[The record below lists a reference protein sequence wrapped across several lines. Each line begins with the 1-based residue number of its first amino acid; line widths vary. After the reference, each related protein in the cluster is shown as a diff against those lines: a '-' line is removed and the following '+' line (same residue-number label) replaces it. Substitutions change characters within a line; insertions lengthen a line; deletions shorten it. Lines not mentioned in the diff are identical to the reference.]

1 MTKLDPGYHKA
12 GSEKRWATVFIKHLS
27 LASFRNYK
35 TAEVALQPGV
45 NLLVGPNGQGKTNL
59 VEAIR
64 YLSTLSSHRVAGYLP
79 LIKQDAGQAAVRA
92 MASHEDR
99 DVLIELELNRDIPNK
114 ARVNKS
120 PVPRV
125 RDILGLVNSVTFAPE
140 DLDIVKR
147 DPTNRRA
154 FIDELVVQVWPRFAG
169 VYSDYERVL
178 KQRNTLLKTARQT
191 GAKGSALSTLDAWD
205 QSLIS
210 YGAEI
215 IAARVDLV
223 ERLRPHL
230 FEAYQSMAI
239 ANNEPRILVKSS
251 LLGTKIP
258 SGWGDD
264 DDTEDLEY
272 IQTADRAEIE
282 GLYAEKLATVRN
294 KELERGITLV
304 GPHRDDLVLMLGSL
318 PAKGYASHG
327 ESWSYALALR
337 LASIALLRAETRT
350 GDPILILDDVFA
362 ELDAG
367 RRARLAGIVAGNEQV
382 LITAAV
388 AEDVPEELIAT
399 VFHVKHGEVS
409 GGESQDNSGSGI
421 VDG

>member
-1 MTKLDPGYHKA
+1 M
-12 GSEKRWATVFIKHLS
+12 FIKHLS

-35 TAEVALQPGV
+35 NGEIALQPGV

-79 LIKQDAGQAAVRA
+79 LIKQDEPQAAIRA
-92 MASHEDR
+92 MASHADR
-99 DVLIELELNRDIPNK
+99 DILIELELNRDSANK
-114 ARVNKS
+114 ARINKS
-120 PVPRV
+120 PAPRV

-205 QSLIS
+205 QSLVS
-210 YGAEI
+210 YGSEI

-230 FEAYQSMAI
+230 FEAYRSIAI

-251 LLGTKIP
+251 LLGTAIP

-264 DDTEDLEY
+264 DDSEDLEY
-272 IQTADRAEIE
+272 IQTADRAEIDA
-282 GLYAEKLATVRN
+282 LYSAKLATVRA

-304 GPHRDDLVLMLGSL
+304 GPHRDDLVLMLGTL

-367 RRARLAGIVAGNEQV
+367 RRARLAGMVAGNEQV

-409 GGESQDNSGSGI
+409 AEADGGAENG
-421 VDG
+421 

>member
-1 MTKLDPGYHKA
+1 MY
-12 GSEKRWATVFIKHLS
+12 IKHLS
-27 LASFRNYK
+27 LAQFRNYK
-35 TAEVALQPGV
+35 SADLSLSQGV

-79 LIKQDAGQAAVRA
+79 LIQQNQGQAVIRA
-92 MASHEDR
+92 RASFDER
-99 DVLIELELNRDIPNK
+99 DVLIELELNRDSANK
-114 ARVNKS
+114 ARINKS
-120 PVPRV
+120 PAPKV
-125 RDILGLVNSVTFAPE
+125 RDILGFVNSVTFAPE

-147 DPTNRRA
+147 DPSNRRA
-154 FIDELVVQVWPRFAG
+154 FIDELVIQVWPRFAG

-191 GAKGSALSTLDAWD
+191 GTKGSALSTLDAWD
-205 QSLIS
+205 ASLVS
-210 YGAEI
+210 YGSEI
-215 IAARVDLV
+215 IAARLDLI

-230 FEAYQSMAI
+230 FEAYQSIAI

-251 LLGTKIP
+251 LLGAAIVQFDED
-258 SGWGDD
+258 S
-264 DDTEDLEY
+264 EDLEY
-272 IQTADRAEIE
+272 INTSDRAEITE
-282 GLYAEKLATVRN
+282 LYSKKLSFVRP

-304 GPHRDDLVLMLGSL
+304 GPHRDDLVLMLGDL

-337 LASIALLRAETRT
+337 LASIALLRAETRS

-362 ELDAG
+362 ELDSG
-367 RRARLAGIVAGNEQV
+367 RRERLAGMVANNEQV

-388 AEDVPEELIAT
+388 AEDIPKALQAT
-399 VFHVKHGEVS
+399 VFNVIS
-409 GGESQDNSGSGI
+409 GTVTGG
-421 VDG
+421 

>member
-1 MTKLDPGYHKA
+1 MY
-12 GSEKRWATVFIKHLS
+12 IKHLS
-27 LASFRNYK
+27 LAHFRNYE
-35 TAEVALQPGV
+35 TAEVELKPGV

-64 YLSTLSSHRVAGYLP
+64 YLSTLSSHRVAGYVP
-79 LIKQDAGQAAVRA
+79 MIRQEQPQAVVRA
-92 MASHEDR
+92 LASFDNR
-99 DVLIELELNRDIPNK
+99 DMLIELELNRTTPNK

-120 PVPRV
+120 PAARV
-125 RDILGLVNSVTFAPE
+125 RDILGYVNSVTFAPE

-147 DPTNRRA
+147 DPSNRRA

-210 YGAEI
+210 YGSEI
-215 IAARVDLV
+215 IAARLDLV

-230 FEAYQSMAI
+230 FEAYQSIAI
-239 ANNEPRILVKSS
+239 ANNEPKILVRSS
-251 LLGTKIP
+251 LLGSAIVQ
-258 SGWGDD
+258 SD
-264 DDTEDLEY
+264 EDSENLEF
-272 IQTADRAEIE
+272 ITITDRQEIE
-282 GLYAEKLATVRN
+282 ELYRSKLTLVRP

-304 GPHRDDLVLMLGSL
+304 GPHRDDLVLMLGTL

-337 LASIALLRAETRT
+337 LASIALLRTETRS

-367 RRARLAGIVAGNEQV
+367 RRERLAAMVADNEQV

-388 AEDVPEELIAT
+388 AEDVPQQLIAT
-399 VFHVKHGEVS
+399 VFKVAAGQVT
-409 GGESQDNSGSGI
+409 NA
-421 VDG
+421 

>member
-1 MTKLDPGYHKA
+1 M
-12 GSEKRWATVFIKHLS
+12 FIKHLS
-27 LASFRNYK
+27 LANFRNYA
-35 TAEVALQPGV
+35 TAEIELKPGV

-64 YLSTLSSHRVAGYLP
+64 YLSTLSSHRVAGYQP
-79 LIKQDAGQAAVRA
+79 LIRQDQGQAIVRA
-92 MASHEDR
+92 LASYEER
-99 DVLIELELNRDIPNK
+99 DVLVELELNRDSPNK

-120 PVPRV
+120 PAQKV
-125 RDILGLVNSVTFAPE
+125 RDILGYVKSVTFAPE

-147 DPTNRRA
+147 DPSNRRA

-169 VYSDYERVL
+169 VYADFERVL

-205 QSLIS
+205 QSLVS
-210 YGAEI
+210 YGSEI
-215 IAARVDLV
+215 VAARIDLI

-230 FEAYQSMAI
+230 FAAYQSIAI

-251 LLGTKIP
+251 LMGDAVP
-258 SGWGDD
+258 SGWNSNADD
-264 DDTEDLEY
+264 EDDGLEY
-272 IQTADRAEIE
+272 IETGDRATIE
-282 GLYAEKLATVRN
+282 EMYRTKLAAVRP
-294 KELERGITLV
+294 KEMERGITLV

-337 LASIALLRAETRT
+337 LASIALLRAETRS
-350 GDPILILDDVFA
+350 GDPVLILDDVFA

-367 RRARLAGIVAGNEQV
+367 RRERLAEMVLENEQV

-388 AEDVPEELIAT
+388 AEDIPEKLIST
-399 VFHVKHGEVS
+399 VFNVSAGTVVAAGVGPSAGSSEGEAR
-409 GGESQDNSGSGI
+409 
-421 VDG
+421 

>member
-1 MTKLDPGYHKA
+1 M
-12 GSEKRWATVFIKHLS
+12 FIKHLS

-35 TAEVALQPGV
+35 NAEIALQPGV

-79 LIKQDAGQAAVRA
+79 LIKQDEPQAAVRA
-92 MASHEDR
+92 MASHADR
-99 DVLIELELNRDIPNK
+99 DILIELELNRDSANK

-205 QSLIS
+205 QSLVS
-210 YGAEI
+210 YGSEI

-230 FEAYQSMAI
+230 FEAYQSIAI

-251 LLGTKIP
+251 LLGTTIP

-264 DDTEDLEY
+264 DDAEDLEY
-272 IQTADRAEIE
+272 IQTADRTEIE
-282 GLYAEKLATVRN
+282 ALYSAKLATVRN

-304 GPHRDDLVLMLGSL
+304 GPHRDDLVLMLGTL

-367 RRARLAGIVAGNEQV
+367 RRARLAGMVAGNEQV

-409 GGESQDNSGSGI
+409 TDQAAHAAAEGGATNG
-421 VDG
+421 

>member
-1 MTKLDPGYHKA
+1 M
-12 GSEKRWATVFIKHLS
+12 FIKHLS
-27 LASFRNYK
+27 LANFRNYA
-35 TAEVALQPGV
+35 TAEIELKPGV

-64 YLSTLSSHRVAGYLP
+64 YLSTLSSHRVAGYQP
-79 LIKQDAGQAAVRA
+79 LIRQDQGQAIVRA
-92 MASHEDR
+92 LASYEER
-99 DVLIELELNRDIPNK
+99 DVLVELELNRDSPNK

-120 PVPRV
+120 PAQKV
-125 RDILGLVNSVTFAPE
+125 RDILGYVNSVTFAPE

-147 DPTNRRA
+147 DPSNRRA

-169 VYSDYERVL
+169 VYADFERVL

-205 QSLIS
+205 QSLVS
-210 YGAEI
+210 YGSEI
-215 IAARVDLV
+215 VSARIDLI

-230 FEAYQSMAI
+230 FAAYQSIAI

-251 LLGTKIP
+251 LMGDSVP
-258 SGWGDD
+258 SGWNSNADD
-264 DDTEDLEY
+264 EDDGLEY
-272 IQTADRAEIE
+272 IETGDRATIE
-282 GLYAEKLATVRN
+282 EMYRTKLAAVRP
-294 KELERGITLV
+294 KEMERGITLV

-337 LASIALLRAETRT
+337 LASIALLRAETRS
-350 GDPILILDDVFA
+350 GDPVLILDDVFA

-367 RRARLAGIVAGNEQV
+367 RRERLAEMVLENEQV

-388 AEDVPEELIAT
+388 AEDIPEKLIST
-399 VFHVKHGEVS
+399 VFNVSAGTVVAAGVGPSAGASEGEAR
-409 GGESQDNSGSGI
+409 
-421 VDG
+421 

>member
-1 MTKLDPGYHKA
+1 M
-12 GSEKRWATVFIKHLS
+12 FIKHLS

-35 TAEVALQPGV
+35 NAEIALQPGV

-79 LIKQDAGQAAVRA
+79 LINQDEPQAAVRA
-92 MASHEDR
+92 MASHADR
-99 DVLIELELNRDIPNK
+99 DILIELELNRDSANK

-191 GAKGSALSTLDAWD
+191 GAKGNALSTLDAWD
-205 QSLIS
+205 QSLVS
-210 YGAEI
+210 YGSEI

-230 FEAYQSMAI
+230 FEAYQSIAI
-239 ANNEPRILVKSS
+239 ANNEPRIL
-251 LLGTKIP
+251 
-258 SGWGDD
+258 
-264 DDTEDLEY
+264 
-272 IQTADRAEIE
+272 
-282 GLYAEKLATVRN
+282 
-294 KELERGITLV
+294 RG
-304 GPHRDDLVLMLGSL
+304 
-318 PAKGYASHG
+318 A
-327 ESWSYALALR
+327 
-337 LASIALLRAETRT
+337 
-350 GDPILILDDVFA
+350 
-362 ELDAG
+362 
-367 RRARLAGIVAGNEQV
+367 
-382 LITAAV
+382 
-388 AEDVPEELIAT
+388 
-399 VFHVKHGEVS
+399 GEVS
-409 GGESQDNSGSGI
+409 GEAL
-421 VDG
+421 

>member
-1 MTKLDPGYHKA
+1 M
-12 GSEKRWATVFIKHLS
+12 FIKHLS
-27 LASFRNYK
+27 LAAFRNYK
-35 TAEVALQPGV
+35 TAEVSLQPGV

-79 LIKQDAGQAAVRA
+79 LIKQDEAQAAVRA
-92 MASHEDR
+92 MASHEER
-99 DVLIELELNRDIPNK
+99 DVLIELELNRDSPNK

-120 PVPRV
+120 PVPRM

-210 YGAEI
+210 YGSEI

-230 FEAYQSMAI
+230 FEAYQSIAI

-251 LLGTKIP
+251 LLGSKIP
-258 SGWGDD
+258 TGWGDD
-264 DDTEDLEY
+264 DDTEDFEY
-272 IQTADRAEIE
+272 IQTADRQEVE
-282 GLYAEKLATVRN
+282 GLYAEKLAAVRN

-367 RRARLAGIVAGNEQV
+367 RRARLAGMVAGNEQV

-388 AEDVPEELIAT
+388 ADDVPDELIAT

-409 GGESQDNSGSGI
+409 NG
-421 VDG
+421 